1 MNYINVMYYVF
12 VQIGLAQKYS
22 PALVQLQLMSLQH
35 KTDFLNIF
43 GLFDSFTSFWRFLAS
58 LEIRNIQKVAFK
70 YLVFFID
77 YMVIYDTGFL
87 WASGMLA
94 SW

>member
-35 KTDFLNIF
+35 KTDFLKIF
-43 GLFDSFTSFWRFLAS
+43 GLFDSSTSF
-58 LEIRNIQKVAFK
+58 
-70 YLVFFID
+70 
-77 YMVIYDTGFL
+77 
-87 WASGMLA
+87 
-94 SW
+94 